1 MPFSVDPQAT
11 EEEVAAAKAAANKPS
26 AKAKPSPPKK
36 ILAAT
41 KKAAVPKVPEVPL
54 AETSPVKVSPN
65 PAPHKR
71 IKGKQPEALDPQK
84 QIQEL
89 MEAVA

>member
-1 MPFSVDPQAT
+1 M
-11 EEEVAAAKAAANKPS
+11 AAAKAANKPS
-26 AKAKPSPPKK
+26 AKAKPSPKK
-36 ILAAT
+36 AAT

-71 IKGKQPEALDPQK
+71 IKGKRPEVLDPQK

-89 MEAVA
+89 MEAVAQV